1 MDLSFTRFDRAFPAS
16 ARAHWAVLLA
26 CLAAQQ
32 AASRT
37 AAIQALLPGP
47 ATPPDRFAPSDGRF
61 SATGAALL
69 AEWKGG

>member
-16 ARAHWAVLLA
+16 AHMHWAVLLA
-26 CLAAQQ
+26 CLTARQ

-37 AAIQALLPGP
+37 AAIQAGLPGP
-47 ATPPDRFAPSDGRF
+47 AASPDRFAPSDGRF

-69 AEWKGG
+69 AEWKDG